1 MAMRDAM
8 FSFSRRAIAG
18 FFGALIVTLLGTAAF
33 AAPPTSRP
41 ADPEIPLG
49 DTTAYEGIKAVVMS
63 EDARHLA
70 FLGVK
75 GDKQYVVVDGRQGP
89 PFDWI
94 LPDSLFV
101 IGEGQA
107 AFIVQNDDLM
117 QAVIGG
123 RVDKAYPSIQF
134 NRLFISPDGKKVA
147 YIAVLPSKKMAIVL
161 DGQEGP
167 AFDSIDFP
175 LFSPDSQRLAYRA
188 MSDGTARIVVNGQPQ
203 PTYDSVAGISLSFS
217 PDSRRIAYEAVRKGQ
232 HMIVLDGK
240 EVLQCNPLKAGP
252 GFSPDSKRWAAAI
265 AADPA
270 DPSSNKTCVALD
282 GKIGP
287 VYDAA
292 FSGDMRFSPDSKHF
306 AFAAMGGKHAAI
318 VIDGV
323 EKPPVDDI
331 GAHTLVFS
339 PDSAHYAFAAMSGA
353 AQVVVYDSKLLK
365 GWQAIQAGT
374 PLFSPDSKHL
384 AYVGEQDNKW
394 TEVIDGKEGD
404 PWDLAGVPLFSPDSR
419 RVAYRVVNGKQSQAV
434 IDGLP
439 SAVYD
444 GVGPICFSP
453 DSQHVVYV
461 AKVNGISRIYVDG
474 VPSVAEYDLH
484 TPDAPANF
492 DGVGTAHLISI
503 HFFGRTE
510 K

>member
-1 MAMRDAM
+1 MP
-8 FSFSRRAIAG
+8 F
-18 FFGALIVTLLGTAAF
+18 F
-33 AAPPTSRP
+33 AAMLIGMLCTHLHAQNHAAPTSRP
-41 ADPEIPLG
+41 ADAEIPLG
-49 DTTAYEGIKAVVMS
+49 DTTVYDGIKAVVMS
-63 EDARHLA
+63 VDARHLA

-75 GDKQYVVVDGRQGP
+75 GDKQYIIVDGHQGP
-89 PFDWI
+89 AFDWI

-101 IGEGQA
+101 IGDGQA
-107 AFIVQNDDLM
+107 AYIVQNDDLM

-123 RVDKAYPSIQF
+123 RVDKGYPSIQF
-134 NRLFISPDGKKVA
+134 NRLFVSPDGKKVA

-175 LFSPDSQRLAYRA
+175 LFSPNSLRLAYRA
-188 MSDGTARIVVNGQPQ
+188 MSDGMARVVVDGQSQ
-203 PTYDSVAGISLSFS
+203 PAYDSVAGISLSFS
-217 PDSRRIAYEAVRKGQ
+217 PDSQRIAYEAVRKGQ
-232 HMIVLDGK
+232 HVVVIDGK
-240 EVLQCNPLKAGP
+240 EALQCNPLKAGP

-270 DPSSNKTCVALD
+270 DSSSNKTCVALD

-287 VYDAA
+287 IYEAA

-306 AFAAMGGKHAAI
+306 AFAAMHGKQAVV
-318 VIDGV
+318 VIDGA

-331 GAHTLVFS
+331 GAHTLIFS

-353 AQVVVYDSKLLK
+353 DQVVVYDLK
-365 GWQAIQAGT
+365 SLKAWQAIQAGT

-384 AYVGEQDNKW
+384 AYVGEEDNKW
-394 TEVIDGKEGD
+394 TVVIDGKQGD
-404 PWDLAGVPLFSPDSR
+404 AWDLAGVPLFSPDSS
-419 RVAYRVVNGKQSQAV
+419 RVAYRTVNGKQSQAV
-434 IDGLP
+434 IDGVP

-453 DSQHVVYV
+453 DSRHVVYV
-461 AKVNGISRIYVDG
+461 AKTNSVSRIYLDG
-474 VPSVAEYDLH
+474 IPSVAEFDMH
-484 TPDAPANF
+484 TPDAPATF
-492 DGVGTAHLISI
+492 DDANAAHLISI
-503 HFFGRTE
+503 RKGKFVLVTVKMPG